1 MSRFEQWEINKY
13 WEIFEGLNPIQGLLS
28 GDKVATVLKNSQLSD
43 DQLEKIWDLADVDSD
58 GNLDFEEFCIAMRL
72 IFDMINGNIS
82 QIPDSLPDWLIPAS
96 KAHLVTANNAVKYG
110 GGSNQSSISYNDDD
124 DDELGLS
131 TDFDWYIS
139 PEDRQTYSAVYTAN
153 ADYRGLISFDSLTE
167 LYSTLG
173 NVPETDIT
181 SAWNLVNPRSDEKI
195 DKDQCLVFLHILN
208 NRSKG
213 VRVPRTVPA
222 SLRATFEKSKPEY
235 NLNSK
240 QSIVNRPTPPTA
252 PAGSAS
258 SKKSAFAEGY
268 LSRLGVGGRSDYKTS
283 GTDFSSTKGTDWEE
297 VRLKRQLADLEA
309 QIDKAET
316 AADRRKKGLED
327 FGSSTSA
334 LVRRELEQLL
344 DYKET
349 QLRKLR
355 NGELSTGAKNNLSG
369 FNEEVDLITQQVQS
383 LKDHQ
388 MKKKK
393 DLDELK
399 QEVASLA

>member
-1 MSRFEQWEINKY
+1 
-13 WEIFEGLNPIQGLLS
+13 
-28 GDKVATVLKNSQLSD
+28 
-43 DQLEKIWDLADVDSD
+43 LEKIWDLADVDSD

-181 SAWNLVNPRSDEKI
+181 SAWNLVKPRSDEKI

-240 QSIVNRPTPPTA
+240 QSILNRPTPPTA